1 MSFNTKHKRIIGFV
15 VITLMGAG
23 PLSALTDT
31 GKKKKPDAVAAV
43 IKLPK
48 AGSNLRAENRVQKQR
63 KQTYRRRAYK
73 GVKKSSQALSKTKKG
88 GKKLAVTKSKNP
100 AKKKIAGKRVHRG
113 VTTKSVDARKK
124 HAQVASR
131 TKSPKVLAPKAVD
144 ELRKAH

>member
-23 PLSALTDT
+23 PLSALTET
-31 GKKKKPDAVAAV
+31 GKRKKPDTVAAV

-48 AGSNLRAENRVQKQR
+48 AGSNLRAENRVSKQR
-63 KQTYRRRAYK
+63 KQTYKQRAYK
-73 GVKKSSQALSKTKKG
+73 GVNKSSRTLSKAKKG
-88 GKKLAVTKSKNP
+88 GKKVAVTKSKNP
-100 AKKKIAGKRVHRG
+100 AKKKVAGKRVRRS
-113 VTTKSVDARKK
+113 VATKSVDARKK

-131 TKSPKVLAPKAVD
+131 TKRSKTLAPKSVD